1 MNSETNLS
9 NFFFI
14 YGIAIFPL
22 ALLIGPLIAELFLIS
37 VITYS
42 LFFIIKEDQLEFFK
56 NKYFLFFGIFYLSL
70 LFSTVLN
77 FYNLNNTIPA
87 IFYLRVPL
95 FAFSIWFILDKFNYF
110 DKKIVIFY
118 SVFFSIIIFDSL
130 LQYYYGKNIMG
141 FEFMSDRVSSFF
153 GKELILGGFIL
164 RILPIFLIY
173 LIMSETLTE
182 TKNNLFVIILISF
195 SCFIIYLSGERTSFG
210 LLILFFFTLFF
221 ISKNLRKIIIFI
233 MISFFSLSIILPNLK
248 SSDQPNPSVRMF
260 NKSYNQF
267 LGIGEEQYEKHKK
280 KLFNKVY
287 VFSHDHHGHY
297 LLSYKIFKDHMIFGT
312 GIKGFRYL
320 CREKI
325 YILEN
330 NDGCSTHPH
339 NTYFQILVSNGLI
352 GFSLLVF
359 ALLFV
364 IREIFVC
371 RKKINSLKEF
381 DKFEISKAI
390 AIAAIFVN
398 LWPLVPS
405 GNFFNNWLSIL
416 YFYPIG
422 FYLYLKFKNE
432 KKRTS

>member
-195 SCFIIYLSGERTSFG
+195 SCFIIYLSGERTSFA

-267 LGIGEEQYEKHKK
+267 LGIGEEQYEKHK
-280 KLFNKVY
+280 
-287 VFSHDHHGHY
+287 
-297 LLSYKIFKDHMIFGT
+297 
-312 GIKGFRYL
+312 
-320 CREKI
+320 
-325 YILEN
+325 
-330 NDGCSTHPH
+330 
-339 NTYFQILVSNGLI
+339 
-352 GFSLLVF
+352 
-359 ALLFV
+359 
-364 IREIFVC
+364 
-371 RKKINSLKEF
+371 
-381 DKFEISKAI
+381 
-390 AIAAIFVN
+390 
-398 LWPLVPS
+398 
-405 GNFFNNWLSIL
+405 
-416 YFYPIG
+416 
-422 FYLYLKFKNE
+422 
-432 KKRTS
+432 